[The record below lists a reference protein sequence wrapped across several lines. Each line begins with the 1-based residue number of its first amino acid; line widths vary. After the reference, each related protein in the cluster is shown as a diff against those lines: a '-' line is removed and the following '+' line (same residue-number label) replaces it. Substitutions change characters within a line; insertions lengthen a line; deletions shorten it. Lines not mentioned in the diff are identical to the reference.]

1 MSSPAHD
8 LGGAVRANGT
18 LKDASEI
25 TWAFDAD
32 ESIPFPA
39 GQISGGDAPAE
50 MGASVRRTTHI
61 ARPSRRVLE
70 ALEAEE
76 AARSAK
82 HKPPCGS
89 PRRCVSRKAAIN
101 VDDDD
106 SNFRKVAVN
115 VDDDDGNDACNS
127 NSDSDI
133 NNGITTQPPTEV
145 MSDDFEAL
153 KAMADADNQVR
164 PSTALTSM
172 GPSFLIPFRLRR
184 INPRRTARP
193 TYASC
198 SDVTKNMSTLRQGW
212 FSMGIG
218 ASLVGKYS
226 CSSVSLISLTLIT

>member
-1 MSSPAHD
+1 MPLCFFESLTPTELFTSSTMSSPAHN
-8 LGGAVRANGT
+8 LGGAVRADGT

-25 TWAFDAD
+25 TWNFDAD

-39 GQISGGDAPAE
+39 GQISGGHAPAE
-50 MGASVRRTTHI
+50 MGASVRRTTRI
-61 ARPSRRVLE
+61 AHPSRRVLE
-70 ALEAEE
+70 ALEEAEE

-82 HKPPCGS
+82 RKPPCGS
-89 PRRCVSRKAAIN
+89 PRRRVSRKAAIN

-106 SNFRKVAVN
+106 SNFQKVAVN

-133 NNGITTQPPTEV
+133 DNGITTQPPTEV

-184 INPRRTARP
+184 INPRRPHSRP
-193 TYASC
+193 MPHVPT
-198 SDVTKNMSTLRQGW
+198 
-212 FSMGIG
+212 
-218 ASLVGKYS
+218 
-226 CSSVSLISLTLIT
+226 